1 MRLEPLEMMNEC
13 VAKCSTRLQYFE
25 RGRGGNVDVVLDRV
39 LRDCRQSLEL
49 VMPLPSPISF
59 KPPAVVGISELDTAS
74 DAERAA
80 NTAMIVSPVCQL

>member
-25 RGRGGNVDVVLDRV
+25 RDRGGNVDVVLDRV

-49 VMPLPSPISF
+49 RKILNLTLFLYETID
-59 KPPAVVGISELDTAS
+59 GL
-74 DAERAA
+74 
-80 NTAMIVSPVCQL
+80 